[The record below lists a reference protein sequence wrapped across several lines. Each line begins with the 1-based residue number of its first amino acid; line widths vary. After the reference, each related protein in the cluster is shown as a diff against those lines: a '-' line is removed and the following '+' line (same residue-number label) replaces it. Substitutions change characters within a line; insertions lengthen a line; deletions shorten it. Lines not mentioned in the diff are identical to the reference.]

1 VTFSLIHLR
10 PHLYCCHIDSRIL
23 RFLFDFAKLSVVEAD
38 KVQPIRVIRGFKLP
52 SPYAPEEG
60 YRFDSLRIIEKVW
73 IAKGLTN
80 GPMVC
85 RYASRG
91 FRRLIA
97 RRVEKK
103 VEAAEQVAVNL
114 KRRKTR

>member
-1 VTFSLIHLR
+1 MPQKKATASTVFVS
-10 PHLYCCHIDSRIL
+10 
-23 RFLFDFAKLSVVEAD
+23 F
-38 KVQPIRVIRGFKLP
+38 
-52 SPYAPEEG
+52 
-60 YRFDSLRIIEKVW
+60 EKAW